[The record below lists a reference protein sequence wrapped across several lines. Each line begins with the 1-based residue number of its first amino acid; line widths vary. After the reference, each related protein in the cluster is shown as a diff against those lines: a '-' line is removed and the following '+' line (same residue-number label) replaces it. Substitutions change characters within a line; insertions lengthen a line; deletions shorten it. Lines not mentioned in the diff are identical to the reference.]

1 MNTIIQSFD
10 PNDQENRPIRQKK
23 SLSGATD
30 CVALPN
36 QSPRQG
42 PRQERSSLVDQ
53 KGRLTK
59 FFGLILA
66 SFLSVGTGSLPAS
79 DNTRPLPYPLLFSSA
94 NYLLDFQGQET
105 IAMGFHRGFEN
116 RVKTTKGLFD
126 VYKPRGDLI
135 VAINAETR
143 TAYFITPS
151 SSYRTKYDRDNRGIE
166 RRIVVPL
173 SISRPK
179 EEISLNKKM
188 GAGILDSGENQTFY
202 KFSIPFPLGSAS
214 PTGAY
219 YLSIAEMDYFRFGYL
234 EGSPKAVPDF
244 RSLQNDQNT
253 RGVVENSRKDV
264 YHSVVLESDDTG
276 RPHST
281 EIKDLVALVLE
292 ECAITLM
299 EKFDPGPPPSWGR
312 QIWKILAGDLD
323 YLMMTFQN
331 PVDRVWVHG
340 KPDGTILIKPL
351 EHFPENRILAAYH
364 EMREHD
370 RLWNR
375 RKILF
380 PLAWLRSKF
389 PSRSPDTLP
398 AGKK

>member
-1 MNTIIQSFD
+1 
-10 PNDQENRPIRQKK
+10 
-23 SLSGATD
+23 
-30 CVALPN
+30 
-36 QSPRQG
+36 
-42 PRQERSSLVDQ
+42 VDQ

-59 FFGLILA
+59 FFGLVLA
-66 SFLSVGTGSLPAS
+66 THLAVGTGSLPAS

-105 IAMGFHRGFEN
+105 IEMGFHRGFEN
-116 RVKTTKGLFD
+116 RVKTKKGLFD

-151 SSYRTKYDRDNRGIE
+151 TSSRAKFDRDNRGIE

-188 GAGILDSGENQTFY
+188 GAVILDSRENQTFY

-219 YLSIAEMDYFRFGYL
+219 YFSVAETDYFRFGYL
-234 EGSPKAVPDF
+234 EGPPKAVPDF

-264 YHSVVLESDDTG
+264 YHSIVLESDDTG
-276 RPHST
+276 RPDST
-281 EIKDLVALVLE
+281 EIKDLVALTQKIQLTGHSRVQGPNFFVSDPADGRPVPTGESRLILE
-292 ECAITLM
+292 ECAITLI

-340 KPDGTILIKPL
+340 RPDGTILIKPL
-351 EHFPENRILAAYH
+351 ETFPGNRILATYH
-364 EMREHD
+364 EMQEQD

-389 PSRSPDTLP
+389 PSPSLDTLP
-398 AGKK
+398 ASEKHHS